1 MMSFPPSSLIVEGK
15 SLSSGCFVNCELKIQ
30 RENRL
35 PRPEYHPQDL
45 KTQKSLFRL
54 VVDFSEKNLWNYV
67 NRDLLCKAMGERER
81 SPATDRE
88 GKTSRNCSSY
98 SSSDSGTT
106 PQSSGRSSLV
116 HPSPP
121 ASIKGKYPKKQT
133 SDSQVHHHGKH
144 PLKDSSRPRIFIL
157 SA

>member
-1 MMSFPPSSLIVEGK
+1 
-15 SLSSGCFVNCELKIQ
+15 
-30 RENRL
+30 
-35 PRPEYHPQDL
+35 
-45 KTQKSLFRL
+45 
-54 VVDFSEKNLWNYV
+54 
-67 NRDLLCKAMGERER
+67 MGETER

-133 SDSQVHHHGKH
+133 SDSQVHHHGW
-144 PLKDSSRPRIFIL
+144 SRL
-157 SA
+157 SCS

>member
-1 MMSFPPSSLIVEGK
+1 
-15 SLSSGCFVNCELKIQ
+15 
-30 RENRL
+30 
-35 PRPEYHPQDL
+35 
-45 KTQKSLFRL
+45 
-54 VVDFSEKNLWNYV
+54 
-67 NRDLLCKAMGERER
+67 MGERER

-88 GKTSRNCSSY
+88 SNTSRHYYSY
-98 SSSDSGTT
+98 SSSEFGTT

-121 ASIKGKYPKKQT
+121 ASVKGKHPKKQIL
-133 SDSQVHHHGKH
+133 DSQVHHHGKH